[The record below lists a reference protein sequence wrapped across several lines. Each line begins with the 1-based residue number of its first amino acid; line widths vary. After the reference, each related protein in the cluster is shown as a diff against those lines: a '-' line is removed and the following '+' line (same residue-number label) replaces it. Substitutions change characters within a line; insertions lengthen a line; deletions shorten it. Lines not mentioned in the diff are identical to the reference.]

1 MADRPDIPA
10 GIQREVRQRC
20 GFGCVICGCPV
31 YEYDHI
37 VEWSETKHHKAD
49 ELTLL
54 CIKHHGEKTKKI
66 LPVQKV
72 KEANAKP
79 HNISEGVSNPQT
91 LYYSGS
97 SFKLKLGDS
106 VSTYSGL
113 QDGQTFF
120 PFVIDGEPIVSFTN
134 EGGNIFL
141 NVEIRDEA
149 GQVIF
154 RVEKSELTYS
164 TGLWDIEWA
173 GQVLTIRERLR
184 KILLEIEFN
193 PPNQVS
199 INRGSLHFNGV
210 EIEIGKDYIY
220 CLNNQCFLG
229 NCQVHG
235 AGYGFAIGNPVPE
248 GGSGIVFS
256 GVPRPVPDRD
266 AAKEYLRR
274 KIKEIRAQQVENLKR
289 EKQERLK
296 DKNYQPQTLLGK
308 LKSSAAPIAYMM
320 MGVI

>member
-1 MADRPDIPA
+1 MADRPSIPS
-10 GIQREVRQRC
+10 GILREVRQRC

-37 VEWSETKHHKAD
+37 VEWSKTKHHKAE

-54 CIKHHGEKTKKI
+54 CSQHHAEKTKKI
-66 LPVQKV
+66 LPVQMV
-72 KEANAKP
+72 KEANANP
-79 HNISEGVSNPQT
+79 YNISEGVSGPQT

-106 VSTYSGL
+106 VSTYTGL

-120 PFVIDGEPIVSFTN
+120 PFVIDGKPIVSFTN
-134 EGGNIFL
+134 DGGNIFL
-141 NVEIRDEA
+141 NVEIRDED

-154 RVEKSELTYS
+154 QVEKSELTYC
-164 TGLWDIEWA
+164 TGLWDVEWV
-173 GQVLTIRERLR
+173 GQVLTIREKLR

-229 NCQVHG
+229 SCQVHG
-235 AGYGFAIGNPVPE
+235 AGYGFAIGDPVPK

-256 GVPRPVPDRD
+256 GVPRPVPDREG
-266 AAKEYLRR
+266 AKQHLRR
-274 KIKEIRAQQVENLKR
+274 TIKENRDQQAERR
-289 EKQERLK
+289 ERERQERLK
-296 DKNYQPQTLLGK
+296 DKDYQPQTLLAR
-308 LKSSAAPIAYMM
+308 LKSSAAPIAYMA